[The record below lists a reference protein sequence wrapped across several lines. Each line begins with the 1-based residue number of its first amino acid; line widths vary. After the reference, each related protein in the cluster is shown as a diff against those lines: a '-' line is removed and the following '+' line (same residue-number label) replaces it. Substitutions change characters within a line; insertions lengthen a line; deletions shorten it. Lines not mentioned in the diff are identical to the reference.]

1 MSVISRRGEDL
12 QPVMEALLLDVGGD
26 PVCLGVVGQ
35 ELVLDGRHFDKPA
48 GGGLQEMEGGHE

>member
-1 MSVISRRGEDL
+1 
-12 QPVMEALLLDVGGD
+12 MEALLLDVGGD